1 MRKALRLIVVFAVLF
16 LFNSVSFSE
25 SADEKEYLKIFA
37 DFMRVEK
44 GDKTDFAA
52 AALKTAG
59 DYERF
64 IRDYPG
70 SELVDE
76 AKLRIAEF
84 YELGYQKQ
92 RSEKWLDDI
101 IENHPN
107 ACYHR
112 ILVEYGEKKI
122 KVESKDKDGKV
133 VEDEFTIIY
142 YKDFKLMPTET
153 KTAAWALY
161 YRVLWFWYP
170 AGEFEKA
177 EEDLLAIIN
186 DYKESEEPVNLAKAL
201 LNKIRK
207 LKKDRMQFE
216 K

>member
-37 DFMRVEK
+37 DFMRIEK

-101 IENHPN
+101 IENHLQS
-107 ACYHR
+107 CYWQIKVIYGNSYYER
-112 ILVEYGEKKI
+112 FILV
-122 KVESKDKDGKV
+122 
-133 VEDEFTIIY
+133 
-142 YKDFKLMPTET
+142 PTET

-161 YRVLWFWYP
+161 YRALWFWYP

>member
-1 MRKALRLIVVFAVLF
+1 MRKVLRLIVVFAVLF

-101 IENHPN
+101 IENHLQS
-107 ACYHR
+107 CYWQIEVIYGNSYYER
-112 ILVEYGEKKI
+112 FILV
-122 KVESKDKDGKV
+122 
-133 VEDEFTIIY
+133 
-142 YKDFKLMPTET
+142 PTET

-161 YRVLWFWYP
+161 YRALWFWYP
-170 AGEFEKA
+170 RGEFEKA
-177 EEDLLAIIN
+177 EEDLLVIIN
-186 DYKESEEPVNLAKAL
+186 DYKESREPVKLAKAL
-201 LNKIRK
+201 LIKIRK
-207 LKKDRMQFE
+207 LKKDRELFE